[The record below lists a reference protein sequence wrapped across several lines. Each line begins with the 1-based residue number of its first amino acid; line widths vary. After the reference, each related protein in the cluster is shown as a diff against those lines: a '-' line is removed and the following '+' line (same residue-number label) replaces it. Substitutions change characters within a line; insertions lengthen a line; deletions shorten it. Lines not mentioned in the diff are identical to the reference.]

1 MHVQHPFRPLVARR
15 VRDLL
20 LRVDGGLLLDWT
32 PVAGGAG
39 KSGEFACYFAAGGT
53 PDAVETPLPA
63 RAGGRR
69 ADVPERVVEFR
80 FLRRM
85 LSAFALLRLHSD
97 LARDSAFSSEGAW
110 CLALC
115 HDALSR
121 SGIREVAV
129 AKGLRIRHLGLRA
142 LFVTSL

>member
-20 LRVDGGLLLDWT
+20 LRVDGGLLLFWT

-39 KSGEFACYFAAGGT
+39 KFGEFACYFAGGGT

-63 RAGGRR
+63 RAGGRG
-69 ADVPERVVEFR
+69 ADVPGRVVKFR

-85 LSAFALLRLHSD
+85 LSDLALLRLHSNH
-97 LARDSAFSSEGAW
+97 ARDSTCSSEGAW
-110 CLALC
+110 CLALRQ
-115 HDALSR
+115 DALSP
-121 SGIREVAV
+121 SGIREV
-129 AKGLRIRHLGLRA
+129 
-142 LFVTSL
+142 